1 MNKTKVYLIGA
12 GPGDP
17 ELITRKACRVLEMTD
32 VVLYDYLVHPNII
45 LMAKQA
51 KKICVGKKGGT
62 PQNNPPLM
70 KC

>member
-32 VVLYDYLVHPNII
+32 VVWYDYLVHQHHING
-45 LMAKQA
+45 QA
-51 KKICVGKKGGT
+51 GKKICVGKKGRT